1 MVALLFLAACPVDED
16 VQVMP
21 GDTSEA
27 SRDVTVSLALS
38 EVEGLTL
45 AAEAAVALNFEGE
58 VTIQIAGP
66 EGDSRR
72 TAYSSTGTRHTLPV
86 VGLRADTRYEMRA
99 LARDV
104 DGEYHPSDWAEFTTG
119 ALPEGLLDAEYQV
132 GVPSDNDEGV
142 TLFAPSPVY
151 GSPQMPYV
159 LGIDG
164 EGQVVY
170 YYDDPELYD
179 AEDANRQ
186 LRVQDDG
193 NIGVV
198 LPEGFRSF
206 DLFGHTQLAVSK
218 PYIHHDALLM
228 PSGNVLALTYDDHEV
243 TDELT
248 GETTI
253 VRGDMVI
260 EITPENET
268 VWSWAAYDELDP
280 TRMGE
285 YTEDFE
291 TEGFL
296 DWTHA
301 NALDY
306 DPETDRIMVSMRNQ
320 NWVTMV
326 DHGTGELLS
335 RLGPGGDYAL
345 QGGDWFHL
353 QHGVSLA
360 DGGVTVFDNGYDDAY
375 NSRAI
380 HYELDESGLIAT
392 ERWVYDVTFYARTMG
407 DVDLQPDGSYLVT
420 AATADVSDSGLDRR
434 GFYRIGADGTT
445 LWSVLLTHSTMFE
458 VFRADRTYWL
468 FALDDAEAAV
478 P

>member
-1 MVALLFLAACPVDED
+1 MVALLLLAACPVDD
-16 VQVMP
+16 VEQEKP
-21 GDTSEA
+21 GDSAEP
-27 SRDVTVSLALS
+27 SRDFVVSLSVA
-38 EVEGLTL
+38 EVDGLTL
-45 AAEAAVALNFEGE
+45 AAQASVELNFEGE
-58 VTIQIAGP
+58 VTIQVADPSGT
-66 EGDSRR
+66 SRR
-72 TAYSSTGTRHTLPV
+72 TAYTASEREHSLPV
-86 VGLRADTRYEMRA
+86 VGLRADTTYQLRA

-104 DGEYHPSDWAEFTTG
+104 DGDYHASAWTEFTTG
-119 ALPEGLLDAEYQV
+119 ALPEGLLEAEYEV
-132 GVPSDNDEGV
+132 GVASDGDEGV

-159 LGIDG
+159 IGVDGDG
-164 EGQVVY
+164 EVVY

-193 NIGVV
+193 NIGLV
-198 LPEGFRSF
+198 LPEGFRAF
-206 DLFGHTQLAVSK
+206 DVLGHTRLAVSK

-228 PSGNVLALTYDDHEV
+228 PSGNVLALVYDDREV

-248 GETTI
+248 GETSI
-253 VRGDMVI
+253 IRGDMVV
-260 EITPENET
+260 EISPENET
-268 VWSWAAYDELDP
+268 VWTWAAYDDLDH

-306 DPETDRIMVSMRNQ
+306 DPDTDRIMVSMRNQ
-320 NWVTMV
+320 SWVTIV
-326 DHGTGELLS
+326 DHATGELLS
-335 RLGPGGDYAL
+335 RVGPGGDYAL

-353 QHGVSLA
+353 QHGVSFA
-360 DGGVTVFDNGYDDAY
+360 EGGITVFDNGYDDTY
-375 NSRAI
+375 NSRAM
-380 HYELDESGLIAT
+380 HYQLDESGLTAT
-392 ERWVYDVTFYARTMG
+392 EAWVYDVTFYARTMG

-420 AATADVSDSGLDRR
+420 IGTADVSDAGLDRR
-434 GFYRIGADGTT
+434 GFYRVGPDGTT
-445 LWSVLLTHSTMFE
+445 LWSLLLTHSTMFE
-458 VFRADRTYWL
+458 AFRADRTYWL
-468 FALDDAEAAV
+468 FALDESEAAV